1 MSRDR
6 RFKGAKSKR
15 PSGRF
20 YTLPALVLQSE
31 AYIALSSHAIK
42 LMMDMLEQYRGDD
55 NGRMICTWAHMHEK
69 RGWKSRDTLDKARA
83 ELIAAGFLFETVK
96 GRRPNRASWYAL
108 TFFSI
113 DAHDE
118 FDISVQA
125 FPYLKFV
132 DRGVFSPKSE
142 RSNTPA
148 VSTKNA
154 PLNTPIVLHQP

>member
-20 YTLPALVLQSE
+20 YALPAAVLQSP
-31 AYIALSSHAIK
+31 AYVALSPHAIK

-83 ELIAAGFLFETVK
+83 ELITAGFLFETVK

-108 TFFSI
+108 TFFSL
-113 DAHDE
+113 DAHDD
-118 FDISVQA
+118 FDVSLLA

-132 DRGVFSPKSE
+132 DRGIFSPKSVL
-142 RSNTPA
+142 SNTA
-148 VSTKNA
+148 GVSTKNA
-154 PLNTPIVLHQP
+154 TLNTPSVLHPP